1 MSETFLQMKH
11 ITKRFPGVLALND
24 VQFTLRRGEV
34 HALLGENGAG
44 KSTLMK
50 ILSGVY
56 QPDEG
61 EIVFEDQSVSFSE
74 PLSAQRIGITII
86 HQEFNLFP
94 DLTVEEN
101 IFIGREF
108 CKKNRWRLDEKQQR
122 QATIEILQKLN
133 LAISPDTLVADLTV
147 AQQQMV
153 EIAKAISVNAK
164 ILIMDEPTAALT
176 ETEIESLFR
185 VTRLLKEQGT
195 GIVYISHRLEE
206 LALIADRATV
216 MRDGQYI
223 NTVDYECV
231 KISDL
236 IAMMVGRDLGNIY
249 PRREALQQRIPV
261 LEVNGLTRKGVL
273 NDIDFTLYRG
283 EILGFAG
290 LMGAGRTELARAI
303 FGADSIDSGTLIL
316 NGKEIVIKDISDA
329 IQQGISYLTED
340 RKKEGLALNLS
351 VERNIMLGNYPEY
364 SDRFGNV
371 DSHRCQQT
379 SEQQV
384 KALRIKTPHLEQ
396 AAVNLS
402 GGNQQKI
409 IIARWVCKDTDILI
423 FDEPTRGID
432 VGAKL
437 EIYELMNRLVA
448 KGKSII
454 MISSELP
461 EVLGMCD
468 RILVMRSGRITG
480 ELSANEATQEK
491 IMQYATLED

>member
-1 MSETFLQMKH
+1 MSDNFLQMNN
-11 ITKRFPGVLALND
+11 ITKRFPGVVALSN
-24 VQFTLRRGEV
+24 VGFTLRRGEV

-61 EIVFEDQSVSFSE
+61 EIIFEGKSVKFAS
-74 PLSAQRIGITII
+74 PLEAQLLGITII

-108 CKKNRWRLDEKQQR
+108 CKHNRWQLDTKTQR
-122 QATIEILQKLN
+122 QKVQHILDTLN
-133 LAISPDTLVADLTV
+133 LKIKPETRVADLTV

-176 ETEIESLFR
+176 ESEIDSLFN

-223 NTVDYECV
+223 GTVEYETV
-231 KISDL
+231 QISDL
-236 IAMMVGRDLGNIY
+236 IAMMVGRELGDIY
-249 PRREALQQRIPV
+249 PRRPPFTGRDTV
-261 LEVNGLTRKGVL
+261 LEVNNLNRKDVL
-273 NDIDFTLYRG
+273 RDINFSLYRG
-283 EILGFAG
+283 EILGLSG
-290 LMGAGRTELARAI
+290 LMGAGRTELARAL
-303 FGADSIDSGTLIL
+303 FGADKIDRGEVKL
-316 NGKEIVIKDISDA
+316 NGKPVVITDVHQA
-329 IQQGISYLTED
+329 IEQGIGYLTED
-340 RKKEGLALNLS
+340 RKKEGLALGLS
-351 VERNIMLGNYPEY
+351 VELNIMLGNYPEY
-364 SDRFGNV
+364 SGALGIV
-371 DSHRCQQT
+371 KEKQCQET
-379 SEQQV
+379 SDQLV
-384 KALRIKTPHLEQ
+384 KALRIKTPHLQ
-396 AAVNLS
+396 QPALHLS

-461 EVLGMCD
+461 EILGMCD
-468 RILVMRSGRITG
+468 RILVMRNGRITG
-480 ELSANEATQEK
+480 ELDNATATQEN
-491 IMQYATLED
+491 IMKYATLED

>member
-61 EIVFEDQSVSFSE
+61 EIIFEDKPVSFSD
-74 PLSAQRIGITII
+74 PLSAQNVGITII

-94 DLTVEEN
+94 ELTVEEN

-133 LAISPDTLVADLTV
+133 LAIKPDTLVADLTV

-153 EIAKAISVNAK
+153 EIAKAISVNAR

-223 NTVDYECV
+223 STVDYECV

-273 NDIDFTLYRG
+273 NDINFTLYRG

-303 FGADSIDSGTLIL
+303 FGADSIDSGMLKL
-316 NGKEIVIKDISDA
+316 NGKETVIKDISDA

-364 SDRFGNV
+364 SDRFGNI
-371 DSHRCQQT
+371 DSRRCQQT
-379 SEQQV
+379 SEEQV
-384 KALRIKTPHLEQ
+384 KALRIKTPNLEQ
-396 AAVNLS
+396 AALNLS

-480 ELSANEATQEK
+480 ELSAKEATQEK

>member
-24 VQFTLRRGEV
+24 VQFSLRRGEV

-50 ILSGVY
+50 ILSGGY

-61 EIVFEDQSVSFSE
+61 EIIFEDKPVSFSD
-74 PLSAQRIGITII
+74 PLSAQNVGITII

-94 DLTVEEN
+94 ELTVEEN

-133 LAISPDTLVADLTV
+133 LAIKPDTLVADLTV

-153 EIAKAISVNAK
+153 EIAKAISVNAR

-223 NTVDYECV
+223 STVDYECV

-273 NDIDFTLYRG
+273 NDINFTLYRG

-303 FGADSIDSGTLIL
+303 FGADSIDSGTLKL
-316 NGKEIVIKDISDA
+316 NGKETVIKDISDA

-371 DSHRCQQT
+371 DSRRCQQT
-379 SEQQV
+379 SEEQV
-384 KALRIKTPHLEQ
+384 KALRIKTPNLEQ
-396 AAVNLS
+396 AALNLS

-480 ELSANEATQEK
+480 ELSAKEATQEK